1 MSPRKTSSKSKSKSK
16 AKSKAKS
23 KTKPTKKAASK
34 KSASAAA
41 KRTAPKK
48 AARRKTPD
56 EVIAAR
62 NDHFPR
68 SGKRVEDAER
78 NLELPDVRTSG
89 SLNSSL
95 SAARRPRKS
104 GPGEAGEGTSEL
116 QVERTVPRG
125 MGSDAAGQSGDIQ
138 GLSEVAD
145 DDSESVEEL
154 EEEGQSYEAEVI
166 AGVEHADDD
175 VEAGVPRRRRKLAAD
190 AEEEELGDADEDVET
205 GGES

>member
-1 MSPRKTSSKSKSKSK
+1 MSPRKKAKSKSKSK
-16 AKSKAKS
+16 AKSKAK
-23 KTKPTKKAASK
+23 PVK
-34 KSASAAA
+34 KSAAKKSSSAAA
-41 KRTAPKK
+41 RKVAKK
-48 AARRKTPD
+48 PARRKAPD
-56 EVIAAR
+56 KVIAAK

-89 SLNSSL
+89 SLTSSL
-95 SAARRPRKS
+95 SSARRRRGAGS
-104 GPGEAGEGTSEL
+104 GEPDESEL
-116 QVERTVPRG
+116 EIAPSEPRG
-125 MGSDAAGQSGDIQ
+125 LGPDSAGQSGSTQ
-138 GLSEVAD
+138 GLSEIAD

-175 VEAGVPRRRRKLAAD
+175 VEAGVPRRRRKLAPDAAD
-190 AEEEELGDADEDVET
+190 EAFGDADEDVDT

>member
-1 MSPRKTSSKSKSKSK
+1 MSPRKTAKKSKSKSK
-16 AKSKAKS
+16 AKSK
-23 KTKPTKKAASK
+23 TKPPKKAVSK
-34 KSASAAA
+34 KSSAAV

-48 AARRKTPD
+48 PAREKRPD
-56 EVIAAR
+56 KVIAAK

-89 SLNSSL
+89 SLTSSL
-95 SAARRPRKS
+95 SSARRRR
-104 GPGEAGEGTSEL
+104 GTGEPDESEL
-116 QVERTVPRG
+116 DIAPSEPRG
-125 MGSDAAGQSGDIQ
+125 MGPDSAGQSGSTQ
-138 GLSEVAD
+138 GLSEIAD

-175 VEAGVPRRRRKLAAD
+175 VEAGVPRRRRKLAAG
-190 AEEEELGDADEDVET
+190 AENEPFGDADEDVDT